1 MGLSH
6 AVFLV
11 QVLRE
16 WILRAVSRM
25 KDAAVP
31 REWGLRPLEALSRV
45 LAGVIVD
52 DLYIVGLEGP
62 DEVDALLPL
71 EECTRLRQGL

>member
-1 MGLSH
+1 MLGVVAMGLSH

-11 QVLRE
+11 QVLHE

-25 KDAAVP
+25 RAAAVP

-45 LAGVIVD
+45 LAGVRLVSD
-52 DLYIVGLEGP
+52 FEGF
-62 DEVDALLPL
+62 VKILKNKLF
-71 EECTRLRQGL
+71 QGLGKI